1 VRFSPSERSRL
12 MLGPCRYWRID
23 PNIKFFCDVRRPAG
37 SPSLLISTQVDY
49 DPFLFMQQNNKKY
62 GFTSQS
68 PPAAGDLAQLPQ

>member
-1 VRFSPSERSRL
+1 
-12 MLGPCRYWRID
+12 
-23 PNIKFFCDVRRPAG
+23 VRRPAG

-68 PPAAGDLAQLPQ
+68 PPAAEDLAQLPQ